1 MIIFLNLNLLWRM
14 INNKEKNIKEKNG
27 IINFRMIKL

>member
-1 MIIFLNLNLLWRM
+1 MIIFFNLNLLWRM